1 VFGSRR
7 LPSLYLERS
16 NVETTVLRI
25 FNSMSIYAVLAL
37 AVVGGGV
44 LWEAPAVAHSVEHRC
59 NSDIAFTQRSP
70 LLLSQ
75 LWSAWVQHCFSAA
88 GAQVPA

>member
-37 AVVGGGV
+37 AVVGG
-44 LWEAPAVAHSVEHRC
+44 AVAHSVEHRC